1 MHYECETTQKITKL
15 SSHALIVS
23 CINVACI
30 HSSIKCGHPTYKS
43 RGVERPF

>member
-30 HSSIKCGHPTYKS
+30 HSSIKCGHTNYKS
-43 RGVERPF
+43 REVARRF